1 MQRIAVILLA
11 GSTLF
16 LIGSGCGGSSGSSSS
31 SGTTEQGTTTEA
43 KSSPATPEERV
54 KESVGD
60 TVKAGGYA
68 GDVKIRD
75 VSFYKDF
82 TTVTAET
89 PQGGLQGASCADLD
103 TAAGAIF
110 EKVYKDTGWKGNA
123 TIEFRGGLVDKATGK
138 DLPNEQTGGFSI
150 DPGQAKKIDWSDDDA
165 LSNIDWSIYRDFC
178 HPALQ

>member
-1 MQRIAVILLA
+1 VV
-11 GSTLF
+11 
-16 LIGSGCGGSSGSSSS
+16 
-31 SGTTEQGTTTEA
+31 E
-43 KSSPATPEERV
+43 
-54 KESVGD
+54 
-60 TVKAGGYA
+60 AGGYA
-68 GDVKIRD
+68 GDVKIRGVD
-75 VSFYKDF
+75 FYQDF
-82 TTVTAET
+82 VTVTAET
-89 PQGGLQGASCADLD
+89 PEGGLQGASCGDLD